1 MTGFYPYNDPDLP
14 LDVLPTGN
22 DEDITPETSY
32 KLGCIAV
39 LALFVG
45 MLLVCI
51 MLCCWALGND

>member
-39 LALFVG
+39 LAVFVG
-45 MLLVCI
+45 LLIMSI

>member
-32 KLGCIAV
+32 KLGCIAI
-39 LALFVG
+39 LAVFVG
-45 MLLVCI
+45 LLIMSI
-51 MLCCWALGND
+51 MLCCWALAND

>member
-39 LALFVG
+39 LAVFVG
-45 MLLVCI
+45 LLIMSI
-51 MLCCWALGND
+51 MLCCWALDRQ

>member
-39 LALFVG
+39 LAVFVG
-45 MLLVCI
+45 MLIMSI
-51 MLCCWALGND
+51 MLCCWALDRQ